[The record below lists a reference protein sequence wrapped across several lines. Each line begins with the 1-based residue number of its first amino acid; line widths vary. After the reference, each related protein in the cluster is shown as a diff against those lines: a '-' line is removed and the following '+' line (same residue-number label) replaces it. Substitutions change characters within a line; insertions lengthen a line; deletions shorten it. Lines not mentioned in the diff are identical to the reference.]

1 MPQENVEI
9 VRRALDAFNRRD
21 LQALEQEFCDEELE
35 FVSFFTAV
43 DAAEATY
50 RGANAWSDYAA
61 VMDEMWIDWRVED
74 LQFFDGGDQE
84 LVCLMRLVGKG
95 KLSGVPVD
103 RPVGITYR
111 LRNGK
116 LWRVRSYADPAEALK
131 AAGLSE

>member
-1 MPQENVEI
+1 MSQENVEI

-21 LQALEQEFCDEELE
+21 LRTLEQEFCEDDLE
-35 FVSFFTAV
+35 FVSFFAAV

-61 VMDEMWIDWRVED
+61 IMDEMWIDWRLED
-74 LQFFDGGDQE
+74 ISLFDAGDQGV
-84 LVCLMRLVGKG
+84 VCRMRLLGKG

-103 RPVGITYR
+103 RPVGLTYR

-116 LWRVRSYADPAEALK
+116 LWRVRSYTTPTEALE
-131 AAGLSE
+131 AAGLSP